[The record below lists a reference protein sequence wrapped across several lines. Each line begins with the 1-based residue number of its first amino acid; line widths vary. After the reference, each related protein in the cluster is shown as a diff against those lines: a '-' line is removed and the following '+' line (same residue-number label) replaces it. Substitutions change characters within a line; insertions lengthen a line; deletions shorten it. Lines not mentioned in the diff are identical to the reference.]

1 MKSYRPNSIIQLTLI
16 GFTFVAAPLITALIL
31 TLINV
36 EKMAKQSEQAIL
48 NMTQTTQLSQQMGKE
63 ITEMERYA
71 RQFLLLKDASIYQLF
86 QEEHYEITGITE
98 AFSLLTID
106 QDMSDILS
114 EIASTEAE
122 LYALFDGTMVEEEK
136 SDEEINKF
144 TDLAFLGRQL
154 LLASSLNIQKQI
166 DALQSQARG
175 NNHLLYMQTIIL
187 IPVALSLAILF
198 TFLITRPLRQID
210 HSIREL
216 GTGNFSDAIKVNGP
230 RDLEELGERLEWL
243 RLRLEELEAQKIAV
257 LRHISHNLKTPLTA
271 LREGTELLSDDV
283 LGTLN
288 HDQREISWILKS
300 NALKLQQQVEEL
312 LKFSATGEVL
322 RDDVREKIP
331 LRSLLKDVVK
341 EHYLEIKAKQI
352 SFKGRIDECDV
363 LGDPAQIKVIL
374 DNIFSNA
381 IKYSPENGK
390 IVVALR
396 SSNNDVVLDVLDQG
410 PGIAPEEKDRVFE
423 AFYQGKT
430 ASKGHVKGTGLGLAI
445 AQEFAQLH
453 KGVIETIAESVG
465 AHFRLT
471 LARES

>member
-16 GFTFVAAPLITALIL
+16 GFTFVAAPLIAALIL

-36 EKMAKQSEQAIL
+36 ERMAKQSEQVIL
-48 NMTQTTQLSQQMGKE
+48 SMTQAMQLSQQMGKE

-71 RQFLLLKDASIYQLF
+71 RQFLLLKDASIYKLL
-86 QEEHYEITGITE
+86 QEEHDEIAEITQ
-98 AFSLLTID
+98 AFKSLTID
-106 QDMSDILS
+106 QDMATILS
-114 EIASTEAE
+114 EIAATEAE
-122 LYALFDGTMVEEEK
+122 LYSHFDGAMVDEEK
-136 SDEEINKF
+136 SEEEISKF
-144 TDLAFLGRQL
+144 GELAFLGRHL
-154 LLASSLNIQKQI
+154 LLTSSLNIHKQI
-166 DALQSQARG
+166 DALQSQARS
-175 NNHLLYMQTIIL
+175 NNRLLYMQSIVL
-187 IPVALSLAILF
+187 IPVALGLAILF
-198 TFLITRPLRQID
+198 TILITRPLRQID
-210 HSIREL
+210 RSIREL
-216 GTGNFSDAIKVNGP
+216 GTGNFSEAIKVNGP

-243 RLRLEELEAQKIAV
+243 RLRLEELEAQKISV
-257 LRHISHNLKTPLTA
+257 LRYISHNLKTPLTA
-271 LREGTELLSDDV
+271 LREGTELLSDDI

-312 LKFSATGEVL
+312 LTFSVTGEAL
-322 RDDVREKIP
+322 RDDIRENIP
-331 LRSLLKDVVK
+331 LRSLLQDVLK
-341 EHYLEIKAKQI
+341 EHYLEIKAKKI
-352 SFKGRIDECDV
+352 AFKGRIDECEIQ
-363 LGDPAQIKVIL
+363 GDPTQVRVIL

-390 IVVALR
+390 IIVQLR
-396 SSNNDVVLDVLDQG
+396 SSNDDVVLDVVDQG

-453 KGVIETIAESVG
+453 KGVIESIAESVG